1 VFFTFNFTMM
11 GSYRIRT
18 ISSLRRSISLAGT
31 SQRTERPFFS
41 SANKQGW
48 AVNACGPVEQLDT
61 EDKTDHRVQCEI
73 DNTGIARVTLN
84 RPSKMN
90 ALDMA
95 MFEAIADTCASL
107 KSNLDVRAVI
117 LSGSGRAFCTGL
129 DVPSLL
135 KLKNHPVQSMARLLE
150 RSHANKDRD
159 SSEQKVISN
168 LAQDVGYLWRDL
180 PVPVIACLHGS
191 CLGGG
196 LQIALGA
203 DIRLVTPDCKLSVM
217 EAKWGLIPDMS
228 ASVTLRELV
237 RIDVAKELTMTGRV
251 VSGEEAAELGLATR
265 CVEDPIQEAE
275 TLAEQ
280 ILQRSPDSIAMTKK
294 LYQQTWVA
302 PEEYCLRLETKL
314 QKKLL
319 GSWNQL
325 AASGR
330 NFGWSLPYFQRKS
343 DEKEVG

>member
-1 VFFTFNFTMM
+1 M

-18 ISSLRRSISLAGT
+18 VSSLYRSLSYAGT
-31 SQRTERPFFS
+31 LQRPERSFYCS
-41 SANKQGW
+41 TKTQGW
-48 AVNACGPVEQLDT
+48 SVNACGPVDRTIDT
-61 EDKTDHRVQCEI
+61 EDKTEDRVQCEI
-73 DNTGIARVTLN
+73 DAAGIARVTLN
-84 RPSKMN
+84 RPTKMN

-107 KSNLDVRAVI
+107 KANRTIRAVI

-135 KLKNHPVQSMARLLE
+135 KLKNHPVQSMARLME
-150 RSHANKDRD
+150 RSRANSDRD
-159 SSEQKVISN
+159 TAEQKVISN

-180 PVPVIACLHGS
+180 PVPVIACLHGM
-191 CLGGG
+191 CYGGG
-196 LQIALGA
+196 MQIALGA
-203 DIRLVTPDCKLSVM
+203 DIRLATPDCKLSVM

-251 VSGEEAAELGLATR
+251 VSGTEAAELGLVTR
-265 CVEDPIQEAE
+265 CCTDPLEEAE
-275 TLAEQ
+275 ILAQQ
-280 ILQRSPDSIAMTKK
+280 ILQRSPDSVAMTKQ

-330 NFGWSLPYFQRKS
+330 NFGWRLPYFQRKK
-343 DEKEVG
+343 DEKEVV